1 MMNLSITKSICLDHT
16 FKVASN
22 IGYLRPDGR
31 WVTQY
36 GSVLMVLNEEG
47 EVVTWQFTN
56 STSIDEV
63 QPLLCSLKE
72 RIKVSEGTHLTI
84 YVDNC
89 CHVQSKLKSTLETT
103 QL

>member
-1 MMNLSITKSICLDHT
+1 MINLSIRKSICLDHT
-16 FKVASN
+16 FKMASN

-36 GSVLMVLNEEG
+36 GSVFMVLNEEG

-63 QPLLCSLKE
+63 QSLLCSLKE
-72 RIKVSEGTHLTI
+72 RTKVSEDSHLTI

-89 CHVQSKLKSTLETT
+89 CLI
-103 QL
+103 

>member
-1 MMNLSITKSICLDHT
+1 MKTFILHICVINLSIRKSICLDHT

-36 GSVLMVLNEEG
+36 GSVFIVLNEEG

-63 QPLLCSLKE
+63 
-72 RIKVSEGTHLTI
+72 
-84 YVDNC
+84 
-89 CHVQSKLKSTLETT
+89 
-103 QL
+103 